1 MKRMAEGKAAGASVQ
16 RTALPRGP
24 MCILVKS
31 CVHYAQLS
39 SECYIL
45 KESTWLRV
53 ELVAMVELTKGFL
66 LNMELLSR
74 VWPVW
79 GNSCC

>member
-1 MKRMAEGKAAGASVQ
+1 MTEEKAASASVQ
-16 RTALPRGP
+16 RTAVPMGP

-66 LNMELLSR
+66 LNMELLSH
-74 VWPVW
+74 VWTVW

>member
-1 MKRMAEGKAAGASVQ
+1 MAEGKAASASVQ
-16 RTALPRGP
+16 RTAVPRGP

-31 CVHYAQLS
+31 CVYYAYIVS

-66 LNMELLSR
+66 LNMELLSH
-74 VWPVW
+74 VCTV
-79 GNSCC
+79 